1 METPNVEKLRGIGQW
16 DPRVNDETNRALG
29 EIKNELDIVAD
40 LTTSVATNLGLGL
53 KGATADAAM
62 ADLDE
67 LSKNVKNNSAG
78 LETLIK
84 VRGRVLDAGR
94 KAQAKNIE
102 LQKSLVDANEAYAN
116 ALATGMGTGTA
127 RLEAAL
133 ERNQAYKELEQQATT
148 VLTTLREEAEA
159 AIGELPFRESK
170 PVQRLRRKGEHSSG
184 DDDHNR
190 GGDNGRSRRGD
201 DANRSRDTG
210 WRRGESGGGE
220 SGGDSSTLPP
230 APKRSVTEWSAS
242 SVDTSIDRVGG
253 HASSASMSNG
263 GEVGNLSLQ
272 ASHYT
277 PHHGAGSDAGA
288 TVRPSI
294 LHSPAVHNTVATA
307 AAMAGGAAVAGYKA
321 YQAVRS
327 GASASPVSLRA
338 ANQSGAA
345 TRVPATGTRSSGIV
359 RGATTAVRKTSSMPA
374 QNVSARGGASGIA
387 RRVDAAPARGSG
399 IVKGATT
406 ASRAAAPA
414 SPRNG
419 IVKGATTAVR
429 ARTSASPA
437 GAAGGS
443 SSARPGMGT
452 SGSASVKTGA
462 RASGGNVARGST
474 KGVSAKGVNSR
485 GKGLGALGRVGG
497 AREATAGQGAAG
509 TRSVTSRAT
518 TGSLSANARPASA
531 GSQQGVSARTG
542 TEMAARGRATAQPGM
557 GTARAGTSATNTRGA
572 VQGLSGRTPTGAAS
586 KAETLKAVAGLTGG
600 RGRDSRKDESLSQP
614 VEETRVSE
622 YEHERVITFLE
633 AGHVEETKEREN

>member
-127 RLEAAL
+127 RVEAAL

-184 DDDHNR
+184 DDGHNR

-210 WRRGESGGGE
+210 WRRGEPGGGE

-452 SGSASVKTGA
+452 SGSASAKTGS
-462 RASGGNVARGST
+462 RASGGNVARGNT
-474 KGVSAKGVNSR
+474 KGVSA
-485 GKGLGALGRVGG
+485 KGLGALGRVGG

-518 TGSLSANARPASA
+518 TGSLSANAHPVSA

-586 KAETLKAVAGLTGG
+586 KAETSKAVAGLTGG
-600 RGRDSRKDESLSQP
+600 RGRDSRKDESSSQP